1 METKIIKF
9 SNKKFVL
16 WILGGGI
23 LVVLGILFT
32 IFPYK
37 FTTILV
43 KNILLIRFIGII
55 AVLFFGFV
63 FITLIRKVLFDKNLG
78 IIINEKGI
86 FDNSSFV
93 AVGLIKW
100 EDIISIKK
108 SNVGKTSFLLIDV
121 KNPENYI
128 KTSSKI
134 KSNLLKANY
143 RSYGTPIS
151 ISSNFI
157 NCDFDQ
163 LEEYILDGFKLHK
176 TSYDSKY

>member
-1 METKIIKF
+1 M
-9 SNKKFVL
+9 
-16 WILGGGI
+16 
-23 LVVLGILFT
+23 LVVLGVLFT

-37 FTTILV
+37 FTTILI
-43 KNILLIRFIGII
+43 KNILLIRLIGII

-63 FITLIRKVLFDKNLG
+63 LITLIRKVLFDKNLG

-100 EDIISIKK
+100 DDIISIKK
-108 SNVGKTSFLLIDV
+108 RKVGKTSFLLIDV

-128 KTSSKI
+128 RTSNKI

-157 NCDFDQ
+157 NCDFVE
-163 LEEYILDGFKLHK
+163 LEKYILNGFKLYK
-176 TSYDSKY
+176 TSCN